1 MVRSRGFQVWIPH
14 PEECFVQGTVKKVEG
29 GTVSAFDDEYK
40 MYEVPLQGAP
50 PGVAWWSRT
59 FCAITAAGPLPET
72 YHMNPP
78 HMQGVD
84 DNTELMY
91 LNDPHLLANV
101 RERYVRDDIYTFTA
115 YILIAVNPYKKL
127 EFYGPETIAK
137 VGRGRR
143 RSRSRPARRGQCG
156 EGRRGKAC

>member
-1 MVRSRGFQVWIPH
+1 MAIFELKATNNAMVGRPV
-14 PEECFVQGTVKKVEG
+14 
-29 GTVSAFDDEYK
+29 
-40 MYEVPLQGAP
+40 
-50 PGVAWWSRT
+50 
-59 FCAITAAGPLPET
+59 CAIITAAGPLPET

-137 VGRGRR
+137 VERGR
-143 RSRSRPARRGQCG
+143 Q
-156 EGRRGKAC
+156 EGFGGGPYEAKFAD